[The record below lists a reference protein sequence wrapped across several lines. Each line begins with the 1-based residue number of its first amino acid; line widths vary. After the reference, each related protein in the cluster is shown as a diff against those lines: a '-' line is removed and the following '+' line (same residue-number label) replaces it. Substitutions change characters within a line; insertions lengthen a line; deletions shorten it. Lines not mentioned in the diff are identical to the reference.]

1 MNNKDRFILNKLK
14 GDFGE
19 NVAKTHFELLGYS
32 VNLIGIE
39 NIAVEYCMNVEFSK
53 KDSFSDAVQSHIQ
66 NMPDLLVSK
75 NDHKLLKSFFVECK
89 ACGAFPNLEEKA
101 YSLYWDY
108 RNMIWTE
115 RVPDDVINLLRDNE
129 EMYYSVLF
137 DGMNP
142 DEVYDDSRTF
152 ECVFIEWKRYKFDYG
167 PKLKKAAFECFLKHF
182 TYFDTDIPSWDYVK
196 LDFEIPIKIPL
207 IFYMVILD
215 TSTSATKDNLKRYKD
230 YLQEFNSLIKKEF
243 KKNIISELIEEYEN
257 MINGSK
263 EIPNVFCNYNLLPF
277 WIPGNS
283 STLSKYQD
291 RYFKDFENVYNAIE
305 KDFFKYIND

>member
-1 MNNKDRFILNKLK
+1 MNDKDKFILNKLK
-14 GDFGE
+14 GNFGE

-53 KDSFSDAVQSHIQ
+53 KDSFSDAVQSYIQ

-89 ACGAFPNLEEKA
+89 ACGTFPNLEEKA

-108 RNMIWTE
+108 RNMIWTD

-196 LDFEIPIKIPL
+196 LDFGIPIKIPL

-215 TSTSATKDNLKRYKD
+215 TSTSATKKNLKRYKD
-230 YLQEFNSLIKKEF
+230 YLQKFNSLIEKEF

-263 EIPNVFCNYNLLPF
+263 EIPNVFCHYNLLPL

-283 STLSKYQD
+283 SILSKYQD
-291 RYFKDFENVYNAIE
+291 VYFKDFENAYNAIE